1 MKIYLK
7 WGIIAVVAYI
17 AWRYL
22 ANLMATSKS
31 GGQIIGGSVPSIA
44 PNWPR
49 PGVYAPTTTSEAA
62 TATLMSPLIRSTPV
76 RGRQSTTRI
85 QSVVGAY

>member
-7 WGIIAVVAYI
+7 WGIIAVIVYF

-22 ANLMATSKS
+22 AAWLGASRTS
-31 GGQIIGGSVPSIA
+31 GQIIGGTVPTPA
-44 PNWPR
+44 PSWSR

-62 TATLMSPLIRSTPV
+62 TATLMSPLIRSTPI
-76 RGRQSTTRI
+76 RGRQSTTRVN
-85 QSVVGAY
+85 VVAGAY